1 MVAHRQPRVSIEP
14 HIGQTLA
21 ETATRVLPVATVADP
36 QGSRLTGL
44 IMGMLTVAILVFA
57 MGAMPTRY
65 IPSGRIAY
73 VLGMRR
79 LQVTLIGVP
88 LLLIALLTI
97 ALTGR

>member
-1 MVAHRQPRVSIEP
+1 
-14 HIGQTLA
+14 
-21 ETATRVLPVATVADP
+21 
-36 QGSRLTGL
+36 
-44 IMGMLTVAILVFA
+44 MLTVAILVFA